1 MRIDE
6 FHSMIE
12 QSRNEIENGLVTS
25 QEDLK
30 KEIKSW

>member
-1 MRIDE
+1 MSMEAFR
-6 FHSMIE
+6 SMIE
-12 QSRNEIENGLVTS
+12 QSRNEIENGLITT